1 MASVPTTV
9 LAFNKEV
16 DVMFRAFQHLP
27 KLGHA
32 VCIGVIACLPLFAQ
46 RHSPGAVSTAQN
58 APIAT
63 GMKSY
68 SSLRS

>member
-1 MASVPTTV
+1 MNRTV
-9 LAFNKEV
+9 H
-16 DVMFRAFQHLP
+16 HLP

-46 RHSPGAVSTAQN
+46 RHSPGAVSAAQN